1 MRICIVGGIFGMSDE
16 YRKTVTWAPE
26 TVLAA
31 GLEARGHSVA
41 TVGHGGP
48 VRYSDFDVVHVHH
61 LARGA
66 VVAAL
71 DRSMT
76 PLVFTPHSRAPI
88 GIKRAAFHFVV
99 NRSDALV
106 SLAAALVPPQ
116 NRRAA
121 EGDTIRVVIPNG
133 IPVEG
138 WKLRTARPPHPGEP
152 WRILYAGQLIPGKRV
167 DLLIQA
173 LAHLVPSHDVT
184 MELAYNNDRC
194 ECSLR
199 RMAAEAGVAGRT
211 AFLGVLPQTIL
222 AEAYRRANIVVLPSD
237 SEYLPSVLTEAM
249 LCGTPVI
256 GTDVGAIREQ
266 VDQFGIVVPPGNAA
280 ALTDAIARM
289 IRDYGKF
296 SALSEAMT
304 SSARERYS
312 VGSMLDAH
320 EERVGKNS
328 AMHCASMSTKSTAAK
343 AAVSG
348 QTAATRSPQLSASVT
363 PKVTFA
369 KRRWAGFRLVD
380 RTISIGSVNA
390 KRIKR

>member
-1 MRICIVGGIFGMSDE
+1 MRICIVGGIFGKSDE

-289 IRDYGKF
+289 IRDYGRF
-296 SALSEAMT
+296 SALSEVMST
-304 SSARERYS
+304 SARERYS
-312 VGSMLDAH
+312 VGAMVDAH
-320 EERVGKNS
+320 EELYRRVTDRGLPPIRRRGSRLVGAGARTALGVWNS
-328 AMHCASMSTKSTAAK
+328 ARP
-343 AAVSG
+343 V
-348 QTAATRSPQLSASVT
+348 TRPGLLPGA
-363 PKVTFA
+363 
-369 KRRWAGFRLVD
+369 RR
-380 RTISIGSVNA
+380 
-390 KRIKR
+390 